1 MVKTKSSSPKV
12 LITRPISYAGLS
24 ILNKEKYQLITNLS
38 ERPLRPKE
46 LSRMV
51 KDVDA
56 ILCFLNDK
64 IDKEI
69 MDMAGSNLKI
79 ISTFSTGYEHIDITE
94 ARKRNIRVGYTGSIL
109 TETTADLA
117 FGLMLCIGRRIVEGD
132 KLVRGGGWKYG
143 WSPDLMIGTDIH
155 RKTLGIIGMGKIGTA
170 IATRAQGFGMKI
182 LYTNRKPVTKSKMK
196 YRLLNFENIK
206 YRGLIDLAKESDYVI
221 ICCSLNR
228 ESYHLI
234 NNNFLSQMKKSA
246 FLINIARGKIVNQ
259 KDLISALR
267 SKVIAGAALDVYE
280 DEPIGKNNKLVG
292 MENVVLLPHIGSSS
306 QDTRNKMSELAA
318 LNIIHVLRGQ
328 YEKALL
334 IE

>member
-1 MVKTKSSSPKV
+1 MAKTNSSSLKV
-12 LITRPISYAGLS
+12 LITRPISDAGLS
-24 ILNKEKYQLITNLS
+24 ILNKERYQLITNLS
-38 ERPLRPKE
+38 ERPLRHKE
-46 LSRMV
+46 LSRKV

-56 ILCFLNDK
+56 ILCFLNDN

-69 MDMAGSNLKI
+69 MDIAGPNLKI
-79 ISTFSTGYEHIDITE
+79 ISTFSTGYEHIDIIE

-132 KLVRGGGWKYG
+132 KLVREGEWKYG

-155 RKTLGIIGMGKIGTA
+155 GKTLGIIGMGKIGTA

-196 YRLLNFENIK
+196 NRRLNFENIK
-206 YRGLIDLAKESDYVI
+206 YRDLNDLAKESDYVI

-234 NNNFLSQMKKSA
+234 DNNFLSQMKKSA

-259 KDLISALR
+259 KDLISTLR

-280 DEPIGKNNKLVG
+280 DEPIEKNNKLIG
-292 MENVVLLPHIGSSS
+292 MENVVLLPHIGSAS
-306 QDTRNKMSELAA
+306 QDTRNKMSELSA